1 MLAAIKNYSSASE
14 SFQCS
19 IVGVERTYAITRR
32 SEARA
37 SDSILSFAW
46 LFSFCWCCRHAV
58 HIYIS
63 ARSESE
69 NLNEDNDKRQNQRI
83 SVLSFDDRR
92 QRRRISQYNREK
104 VIRKLMRKFN
114 NENWIHSGSSS
125 DIEEGKKNVL
135 KHLLINLIFFSV
147 SIGSEFFVCVFL
159 HSLFH
164 VDFLVQHFN
173 IDSWDRRQWQQQHC
187 KQQSP
192 VLVPPLSSQRSD
204 EGRNEMKK
212 KFPLKRQQKKS
223 PLI

>member
-46 LFSFCWCCRHAV
+46 LFSFCCCCRHAV

-92 QRRRISQYNREK
+92 RQRRRISQYNREK

-114 NENWIHSGSSS
+114 NENWIHNGSSS
-125 DIEEGKKNVL
+125 DFVRKAKKNVP

-147 SIGSEFFVCVFL
+147 SIGSEFYFLCVFL

-164 VDFLVQHFN
+164 VDF
-173 IDSWDRRQWQQQHC
+173 S
-187 KQQSP
+187 
-192 VLVPPLSSQRSD
+192 RST
-204 EGRNEMKK
+204 
-212 KFPLKRQQKKS
+212 F
-223 PLI
+223 